1 VRFLELKARWC
12 GRKAPWLFRVLPDR
26 RGVSAVEFALIAP
39 VLIGFYVGAI
49 EIGDALTIHRR
60 TSAVASVAAD
70 LTAQVKT
77 VANADLADITA
88 AATSI
93 LYPYVPPNFPAPKI
107 VLTSVVA
114 DANNT
119 TKVCWSYATNGGSAR
134 GTNSVV
140 SLPPGLT
147 QANSSVIMAE
157 VTYAYTPLLNLTGYA
172 NPGAFTMSR
181 TFYARPRKSLTVTK
195 TDQLPK
201 C

>member
-1 VRFLELKARWC
+1 VRFFELKAKWC

-49 EIGDALTIHRR
+49 ELGDALTIHRR

-77 VANADLADITA
+77 VANADLADITS

-93 LYPYVPPNFPAPKI
+93 LAPYPTTPLKI

-114 DANNT
+114 DANNI
-119 TKVCWSYATNGGSAR
+119 TKACWSYATNGGSAR
-134 GTNSVV
+134 ATNSVV
-140 SLPPGLT
+140 SLPTGLT

-157 VTYAYTPLLNLTGYA
+157 VTYAYKPLLNLTGYA
-172 NPGAFTMSR
+172 NPGSFTMSR